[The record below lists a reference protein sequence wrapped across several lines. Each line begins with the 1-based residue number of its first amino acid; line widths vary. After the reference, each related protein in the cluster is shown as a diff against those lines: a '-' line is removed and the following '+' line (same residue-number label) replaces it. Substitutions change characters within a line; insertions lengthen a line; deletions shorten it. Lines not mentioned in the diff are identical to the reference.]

1 MFHRFSLHALRCRIK
16 SVRCDIYIDE
26 SSQTK
31 HRYLLLGGLIIP
43 TQQITTFDAAAVDA
57 RGTDLPAR
65 EMGWTKVSRS
75 KLEAYRR
82 FVSIVSALR
91 EIQPL
96 DFHCIVIDTHKID
109 DALYNEGS
117 REAGFN
123 KEIYQLVMKF
133 DKLYPLHDYH
143 VYLDQRSTATIP
155 SDLRLVINRGMMKRN
170 RLRDWPVRRLHY
182 RDSANCHCL
191 QLVDVLLG
199 GVAYHVN
206 GHRQKGGAS
215 AAKCELSD
223 FVLKMMGIT
232 DVSRDTA
239 IRGRFTMWR
248 RQLGASPRRS

>member
-1 MFHRFSLHALRCRIK
+1 VRRVGIALQEISCPPFCTMFHRFSLHALRCRIK

-191 QLVDVLLG
+191 LMSSSEELPITSMDIVKKG
-199 GVAYHVN
+199 A
-206 GHRQKGGAS
+206 RQ
-215 AAKCELSD
+215 
-223 FVLKMMGIT
+223 
-232 DVSRDTA
+232 
-239 IRGRFTMWR
+239 R
-248 RQLGASPRRS
+248 RNANSQISC